1 MMNGIKKTIEEKLDA
16 ILYNPSLKTSLVIH
30 LDTYLQILDL
40 IDSDN
45 EELKMKIEQMIIE
58 SYQAHIQT
66 MDQSFDRRW

>member
-1 MMNGIKKTIEEKLDA
+1 MNGIKKTIEGKLDA

-45 EELKMKIEQMIIE
+45 EELKKKIEQMIIE

-66 MDQSFDRRW
+66 MD

>member
-1 MMNGIKKTIEEKLDA
+1 MNGIKKTIEEKLDA

-66 MDQSFDRRW
+66 MD

>member
-1 MMNGIKKTIEEKLDA
+1 MINGIKKTIEEKLDA

-66 MDQSFDRRW
+66 MD

>member
-66 MDQSFDRRW
+66 MD